1 MTLKDSFFDKI
12 KKKTNVD
19 KNTIYDLA
27 NKLQNGNMKDE
38 NTIREVI
45 ETLSNIT
52 GKKVSKETSDK
63 IVSKIKN
70 DEVPKGIDKLF
81 K

>member
-1 MTLKDSFFDKI
+1 MTIKDGLFDKI

-19 KNTIYDLA
+19 KDTIYNLA
-27 NKLQNGNMKDE
+27 SKLENGNMKDE
-38 NTIREVI
+38 KTIREI
-45 ETLSNIT
+45 IDTLSRLT

-70 DEVPKGIDKLF
+70 DDVPKKMEKYF
-81 K
+81 

>member
-19 KNTIYDLA
+19 KNTIYELA
-27 NKLQNGNMKDE
+27 SKLQNGNMKDE